1 MGNEGG
7 QHQKCHPPTSNDGA
21 GGHDREAKVVFENKT
36 ASSSEN
42 DGSST
47 NERAPSAPPE
57 KRPGSSG
64 MRTSEDPGPTR
75 VSVQLGRPSTGSAA
89 GHRSGP
95 DY

>member
-1 MGNEGG
+1 NSQGSHE
-7 QHQKCHPPTSNDGA
+7 KCHPPTSSDGS
-21 GGHDREAKVVFENKT
+21 GGDDREAWVVGKEP
-36 ASSSEN
+36 SSSDN

-47 NERAPSAPPE
+47 NERALAAPQ
-57 KRPGSSG
+57 RSVPGPLGCGRSD
-64 MRTSEDPGPTR
+64 DPGPTR

>member
-1 MGNEGG
+1 NSQGS
-7 QHQKCHPPTSNDGA
+7 HQKCHPPTSNDGV
-21 GGHDREAKVVFENKT
+21 GGGDDDDKT
-36 ASSSEN
+36 ATNGDGGVASSDN

-47 NERAPSAPPE
+47 NERALAARQRSV
-57 KRPGSSG
+57 PGPLGCGRSD
-64 MRTSEDPGPTR
+64 DPGPTR